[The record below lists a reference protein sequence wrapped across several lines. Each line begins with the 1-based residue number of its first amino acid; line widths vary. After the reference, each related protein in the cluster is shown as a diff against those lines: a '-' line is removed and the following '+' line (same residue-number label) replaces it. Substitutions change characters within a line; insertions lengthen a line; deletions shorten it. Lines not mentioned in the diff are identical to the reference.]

1 MLYLLHDI
9 FTHNII
15 THNIIFCYNIMKW
28 LFWAF
33 FASVLWAIQSVTAY
47 YFTNKLGINSASLNT
62 FTQGAGVMFM
72 ICYMLFYSETLK
84 IRNNIVTI
92 FSKSPLFMILVGIFM
107 LFGNIFIY
115 MSYAAVPSTV
125 NAGLATGLSNISIIL
140 NTFLSYLFFKARIST
155 SASLGI
161 IVCFISLFIAV
172 GYTKEG
178 FNNGNECIEGV
189 CENNG
194 EKHNTNHL
202 WIIYALCSAV
212 FYGLGMFFTIILT
225 KNVKNID
232 MLSISVMIL
241 FIQCIIGL
249 FVYVLFLNNTI
260 SNTYQTAEFGL
271 DKYSHDLQAIFTNK
285 SDILYGIINGLCEAG
300 GIFAVV
306 KSYQTVPN
314 GGMSDAISGSYSI
327 IQAPLLYYIYNT
339 PLPPNTMVGLIGQ
352 IIGVFLIQK

>member
-1 MLYLLHDI
+1 MSWAL
-9 FTHNII
+9 
-15 THNIIFCYNIMKW
+15 
-28 LFWAF
+28 WAF
-33 FASVLWAIQSVTAY
+33 FASALWAIQSVTAY
-47 YFTNKLGINSASLNT
+47 YFTNKLSINSASLNT
-62 FTQGAGVMFM
+62 FTQGVGVMCM
-72 ICYMLFYSETLK
+72 ICYMLFYNESLK
-84 IRNNIVTI
+84 IWNNILTI

-107 LFGNIFIY
+107 LFGNVFIY

-125 NAGLATGLSNISIIL
+125 NAGIATGLSNISIIL
-140 NTFLSYLFFKARIST
+140 NTFLAYLFLQESISA

-161 IVCFISLFIAV
+161 VICFISLFIAV
-172 GYTKEG
+172 GYSKEG
-178 FNNGNECIEGV
+178 FNNECIEGV

-194 EKHNTNHL
+194 EKHSNKQKNNTNHL

-212 FYGLGMFFTIILT
+212 FYGLGMFFTMILT
-225 KNVKNID
+225 KNVKHID

-249 FVYVLFLNNTI
+249 LVYVLFLNTAI

-285 SDILYGIINGLCEAG
+285 SDIWYGIINGLCEAG

-327 IQAPLLYYIYNT
+327 IQAPLLYYIYNI
-339 PLPPNTMVGLIGQ
+339 PLPPNTIIGLIGQ